1 MSEHFKAFNGELR
14 EIDLF
19 RALDDEQLEAVVR
32 TTRSVS
38 LAQGE
43 RLFNLGDPA
52 RCFFHLCSGQIKL
65 ARTSLN
71 GGEKVIEVIRPGNTF
86 AQAVMFMESDKGYP
100 VTAEAIDD
108 SDLLAFDNATIVGL
122 LRESVDTCF
131 RMMTTLSWRLR
142 QQVEEIERL
151 TLHTATCRLAAYLI
165 QQLPANVLESP
176 EVHLTTPKNIIA
188 SRLGI
193 QPETFSR
200 IIACLIKDNLIEV
213 NAQDIVLRDI
223 DGLRERIDL

>member
-1 MSEHFKAFNGELR
+1 MNEHLKAFNGELR

-19 RALDDEQLEAVVR
+19 RALDDEQLDVIIR
-32 TTRSVS
+32 TARSVS
-38 LAQGE
+38 LNHGE

-52 RCFFHLCSGQIKL
+52 KCFFHLCSGQIKL

-71 GGEKVIEVIRPGNTF
+71 GGEKVIEVIRSGNTF
-86 AQAVMFMESDKGYP
+86 AQAVMFMDSDKGYP
-100 VTAEAIDD
+100 VTAEAID
-108 SDLLAFDNATIVGL
+108 SSELLAFDNETMRGL
-122 LRESVDTCF
+122 LRQSVDTCF

-165 QQLPANVLESP
+165 QQLPRNVLESP
-176 EVHLTTPKNIIA
+176 EVHLTMPKNVIA

-200 IIACLIKDNLIEV
+200 IVACLIKENLIEV
-213 NAQDIVLRDI
+213 NGQDIVLRDI
-223 DGLRERIDL
+223 EALRERIDF